1 VTWRP
6 RPWHLAAAVALLS
19 IGVFAAAAV
28 GGWIYDD
35 HLLIPNNQYVHSL
48 SWWPR
53 WFLTDFWDI
62 GDEFA
67 KLGGRIAYWRPAIT
81 TTYAIDRQA
90 SGGQPPPFHLPHRA
104 RSFVVLRRW
113 LGGVLWP
120 AVTAALLFAVHPTKA
135 ESVAWI
141 AGRTDVICMAAILVA
156 TQGVA
161 WRLAGRRGGVLLE
174 AAGTLLA
181 YACKEQAIVLPAFV
195 MVEAWVAAGRP
206 ALDLGVV
213 RRMLVAA
220 APQIAIVIAYMLLR
234 KLLLPIQPLNIESG
248 GLPAVDHL
256 LVVLETIGRFTVLA
270 FAPHGLSIQHGLVR
284 VAGGVQLHDS
294 IYIAVGVSTLAVLV
308 AAAWLARK
316 RLPTI
321 TVGIALYFVTV
332 APTSNIVNPQ
342 MKTLVS
348 EALLYPPIFGPPLV
362 AGALV
367 ARWPRRLSYALAA
380 VAIALLSV
388 QSIRRSVDY
397 GDEDR
402 FWERELELHPD
413 SAEARRRK
421 VSRHVAEKRYTA
433 ALRETLELLRTSA
446 LPEDLPAAADIA
458 QLTSDLA
465 PDHDRASLQAIDSF
479 CADMIARKA
488 PAAQLQLRN
497 LTFTIPTQTRRYAM
511 YLEAY
516 ALKLLGLRMSI
527 RSRLGDD
534 VGALALARD
543 GLGRCATCPST
554 VTAAALALA
563 RAGQYDDAA
572 RVLDSG
578 RGHVTDAALDSM
590 RPMIAKSRDAWERAE
605 ASTGP
610 AQLQARA
617 EALAALE
624 LWGRAYDVLAP
635 FKTEIMGAP
644 KFAVGFA
651 ELAVRAGESAVARE
665 VLAAS
670 YPPAE
675 IERMIHD
682 WSRTMGW
689 VDE

>member
-1 VTWRP
+1 
-6 RPWHLAAAVALLS
+6 
-19 IGVFAAAAV
+19 VFAFAFAA
-28 GGWIYDD
+28 GGSWIYDD

-81 TTYAIDRQA
+81 TTYALDWKL
-90 SGGQPPPFHLPHRA
+90 SGGQPLLFHLTNLA
-104 RSFVVLRRW
+104 WQGAVGALSFVVLRRW
-113 LGGVLWP
+113 LGKAVWP
-120 AVTAALLFAVHPTKA
+120 AGVAALLFVVHPTKA

-181 YACKEQAIVLPAFV
+181 YASKEQAIVLPAFV
-195 MVEAWVAAGRP
+195 MVEAWVAADRP
-206 ALDLGVV
+206 ALDLRVV
-213 RRMLVAA
+213 KRMLVAA
-220 APQIAIVIAYMLLR
+220 APQIAIVIAYMVLR
-234 KLLLPIQPLNIESG
+234 KLLLPIQPINIESA
-248 GLPAVDHL
+248 GLPRGDHV
-256 LVVLETIGRFTVLA
+256 LVVIETMGRFADLT
-270 FAPHGLSIQHGLVR
+270 FTPHALSIQHGLVR
-284 VAGGVQLHDS
+284 VAGGKQLHDPF
-294 IYIAVGVSTLAVLV
+294 YIALGVIVVV
-308 AAAWLARK
+308 ALLGAAWAARR
-316 RLPTI
+316 RLPAVS
-321 TVGIALYFVTV
+321 VGIVLFFVTV
-332 APTSNIVNPQ
+332 APTSNIVNTQ

-348 EALLYPPIFGPPLV
+348 ERFLYLPLFGLALA
-362 AGALV
+362 AGAIV
-367 ARWPRRLSYALAA
+367 ARWPRRFVYALSAL
-380 VAIALLSV
+380 AIALLSI
-388 QSIRRSVDY
+388 QSVRRSIDY

-402 FWERELELHPD
+402 FWERELALHPD

-421 VSRHVAEKRYTA
+421 VSRLIAAKRYDA
-433 ALRETLELLRTSA
+433 ALRETLELLRSSA

-465 PDHDRASLQAIDSF
+465 PDHDRASLQAIDAF

-488 PAAQLQLRN
+488 PAAELHLPR

-516 ALKLLGLRMSI
+516 ALKLLALRMSI

-534 VGALALARD
+534 AGALALAKD
-543 GLGRCATCPST
+543 GLERCPTCPST
-554 VTAAALALA
+554 VTGAALALA
-563 RAGQYDDAA
+563 RAGQYDDAT
-572 RVLDSG
+572 RVIESG
-578 RGHVTDAALDSM
+578 RGHVTDAALDSLAE
-590 RPMIAKSRDAWERAE
+590 MIGKSRTEWDRA
-605 ASTGP
+605 AADPPGTP
-610 AQLQARA
+610 AQLQAHA
-617 EALAALE
+617 TALSALE

-635 FKTEIMGAP
+635 FEDQIKSAP
-644 KFAVGFA
+644 KFALGFA
-651 ELAVRAGESAVARE
+651 ELAVRAGEAAVARD
-665 VLAAS
+665 VLA
-670 YPPAE
+670 PTHTPVE
-675 IERMIHD
+675 IERLIHD